1 MAEAARAWLPAV
13 EPDVTPV
20 PAPPPAARVLT
31 IDEGPVEWAESPA
44 RLLHARLAATFV
56 TPPPR
61 PSSDD
66 ALSPRAKVAIMLGST
81 AILWAALIG
90 AVAAVV

>member
-13 EPDVTPV
+13 EPDVAPV
-20 PAPPPAARVLT
+20 AAPPPAARVLT
-31 IDEGPVEWAESPA
+31 IDEGSVEWAESPA

-56 TPPPR
+56 APPP
-61 PSSDD
+61 PSMDE

-81 AILWAALIG
+81 AFLWTVIIG
-90 AVAAVV
+90 TVAAVR